1 MISFKT
7 LKITIIFSLF
17 FLLNTQ
23 LLLSDEAIN
32 TQPQSDETSLP
43 IISNN
48 ENSLTIDEIIV
59 TAEKRTESLQDVS
72 KAVTALGADEL
83 ETKNIVDFVGLSA
96 IAPGVTVAKNEGYKT
111 VISIRGVGDETN
123 QNAIAAPSVALHM
136 DGIFIASKFSL
147 RTDFIDLERIEVLRG
162 PQGTLFGQN
171 STGGTVN
178 VISKLPSFDSFE
190 GKADITLGN
199 YNLSK
204 VRGSFNTPL
213 SENIATRNSFVIT
226 DRDGFTDNVINGQDL
241 DDANH
246 ISFRSDWLFD
256 LTSNSS
262 LRLFF
267 QYFDADN
274 NGAAMK
280 GLDDKTPD
288 PRKLAQDSLSDYKL
302 TSEVFG
308 AIYEVDLGAASL
320 KILASSQEDDI
331 YVVRDNDRHNFGDV
345 HAEGPLAGLP
355 YIAAEFRPETSLV
368 ETKTF
373 EINLI
378 SNEPLFGSID
388 WILGAFYFDHEIENH
403 IYEVKDV
410 NNVKLV
416 DLMDG
421 KFTPYTH
428 APICATNPF
437 EGICF
442 AAFGAE
448 LGFVSDAFPTRESQS
463 IYGQATININE
474 KTRFV
479 SGFRYTEDSFSSD
492 VTNFFGLQS
501 YLIED
506 DLEKTTGRIAIEY
519 DVDDDTMTYLSFTK
533 GFKPGGSNLTFGW
546 PVDNEQNFGANP
558 APQLVFPLFESE
570 TIDAYE
576 VGLKTDLL
584 DSRLRANISAFFY
597 KYENL
602 QFQSTDPDV
611 YRGGVANIPES
622 EMSGLEVEFL
632 GILSNEFSF
641 DLRLSFLDTEITS
654 DYEALDNIRA
664 ELYFFGEE
672 PIRYSLRE
680 NIKGNKL
687 AKSPEFNANF
697 GLMYEKI
704 LSSGKLLTATAEV
717 VHRGDFQQRVFNNP
731 FVDNVED
738 YTIYNL
744 SLSYELS
751 EQIGLNIIALN
762 ISDEDGMNSSMTDV
776 FGVAGTGIE
785 LIPPR
790 QIMGRISYN
799 F

>member
-1 MISFKT
+1 MLFKLFKT
-7 LKITIIFSLF
+7 KLFYFLPLILITQTLIA
-17 FLLNTQ
+17 
-23 LLLSDEAIN
+23 DESVN
-32 TQPQSDETSLP
+32 QSSSAEV
-43 IISNN
+43 
-48 ENSLTIDEIIV
+48 NSLTIDEIIV

-72 KAVTALGADEL
+72 KAVSVFDADEL
-83 ETKNIVDFVGLSA
+83 ETKNITDFVGLSA

-111 VISIRGVGDETN
+111 IISIRGVGDETN

-178 VISKLPSFDSFE
+178 VINKMPTFDGFY
-190 GKADITLGN
+190 GKADITLGD
-199 YNLSK
+199 YGLKK
-204 VRGSFNTPL
+204 VRGSFNTPI
-213 SENIATRNSFVIT
+213 SNNISTRNSFVVT
-226 DRDGFTDNVINGQDL
+226 NREGFTDNIVNGQDL
-241 DDANH
+241 DDASH
-246 ISFRSDWLFD
+246 ISFRSDWLFELGD
-256 LTSNSS
+256 TSN
-262 LRLFF
+262 LRLFY

-280 GLDDKTPD
+280 GLDDQTPN
-288 PRKLAQDSLSDYKL
+288 PRKLAQDSMSDYQL
-302 TSEVFG
+302 SSEIFG
-308 AIYEVDLGAASL
+308 AIYEVDLGSVSL

-331 YVVRDNDRHNFGDV
+331 YVVRDNDRHNFGDI

-355 YIAAEFRPETSLV
+355 YIAAEYRPETSLV

-378 SNEPLFGSID
+378 SNEPLFGSVD

-428 APICATNPF
+428 DPICSTNPF
-437 EGICF
+437 AGVCF

-448 LGFVSDAFPTRESQS
+448 LGFVSDAYPTRESQS
-463 IYGQATININE
+463 VYGQATININDSVRVI
-474 KTRFV
+474 T
-479 SGFRYTEDSFSSD
+479 GFRYTEDTFSSD
-492 VTNFFGLQS
+492 VTNFFGLNS

-519 DVDDDTMTYLSFTK
+519 DLDDDTMTYLSFTK
-533 GFKPGGSNLTFGW
+533 GFKPGGSNLTFGY
-546 PVDNEQNFGANP
+546 PVDDEQNFGANP
-558 APQLVFPLFESE
+558 APQLVFPIFESE

-576 VGLKTDLL
+576 IGLKTDLL
-584 DSRLRANISAFFY
+584 NSRLRANISAFFY

-602 QFQSTDPDV
+602 QFQSTDPDI

-622 EMSGLEVEFL
+622 EMSGLEIEFL
-632 GILSNEFSF
+632 GIISNEFSF
-641 DLRLSFLDTEITS
+641 DLRLSFLETEITS
-654 DYEALDNIRA
+654 EYEALDNIRA

-672 PIRYSLRE
+672 PIRYTLRE
-680 NIKGNKL
+680 SIKGNKL

-697 GLMYEKI
+697 GLMYEKV
-704 LSSGKLLTATAEV
+704 LSSGKLLKATAEV

-731 FVDNVED
+731 FVDAVDE

-744 SLSYELS
+744 SLSYEIS
-751 EQIGLNIIALN
+751 DKIGLDLIALN
-762 ISDEDGMNSSMTDV
+762 ISDEDGVNSSMTDV

-790 QIMGRISYN
+790 QFMGRLSYN

>member
-288 PRKLAQDSLSDYKL
+288 PRKLAQDSLSDYQL

-428 APICATNPF
+428 APICATSPF

-597 KYENL
+597 KYDNL

>member
-1 MISFKT
+1 MILFKT
-7 LKITIIFSLF
+7 LKISIFYSLF
-17 FLLNTQ
+17 FILSAQ
-23 LLLSDEAIN
+23 LLLADEAIN
-32 TQPQSDETSLP
+32 DETS
-43 IISNN
+43 
-48 ENSLTIDEIIV
+48 SLVIDEIIV

-72 KAVTALGADEL
+72 KAVTALGSDEL

-111 VISIRGVGDETN
+111 IISIRGVGDETN

-178 VISKLPSFDSFE
+178 VISKLPSFDGFQ

-199 YNLSK
+199 YGLTK

-213 SENIATRNSFVIT
+213 SSKIATRNSFVIT
-226 DRDGFTDNVINGQDL
+226 DRDGFTDNIINGQDL
-241 DDANH
+241 DDANNV
-246 ISFRSDWLFD
+246 SFRSDWLFD
-256 LTSNSS
+256 INENST

-280 GLDDKTPD
+280 GLDDKTPN
-288 PRKLAQDSLSDYKL
+288 PRKLAQDSMSDYQL
-302 TSEVFG
+302 TSEVIG
-308 AIYEVDLGAASL
+308 LIYETDLGPAIL

-331 YVVRDNDRHNFGDV
+331 YVMRDNDRHNFGDV

-355 YIAAEFRPETSLV
+355 YIAAEYRPETSLV

-373 EINLI
+373 EVNLI
-378 SNEPLFGSID
+378 SNEPLFGFID

-416 DLMDG
+416 DQMDG

-428 APICATNPF
+428 DPICSTNPF
-437 EGICF
+437 AGVCF

-448 LGFVSDAFPTRESQS
+448 LGFISDAFPTRESQS
-463 IYGQATININE
+463 IYGQATLNISDD
-474 KTRFV
+474 TRIV
-479 SGFRYTEDSFSSD
+479 SGFRYTEDTFSSD

-519 DVDDDTMTYLSFTK
+519 DFDDDTMTYLSFTK
-533 GFKPGGSNLTFGW
+533 GFKPGGSNLTFGY
-546 PVDNEQNFGANP
+546 PVDDEQNFGANP

-576 VGLKTDLL
+576 IGLKTDLL

-602 QFQSTDPDV
+602 QFQSTDPDI

-632 GILSNEFSF
+632 GILSNEISF

-704 LSSGKLLTATAEV
+704 LSNGKPLRATAELI
-717 VHRGDFQQRVFNNP
+717 HRGDFQQRVFNNP
-731 FVDNVED
+731 FVDYVDE

-744 SLSYELS
+744 SLNYEFS
-751 EQIGLNIIALN
+751 ERIGINLIALN
-762 ISDEDGMNSSMTDV
+762 ISDEDGINSSMTDV

-790 QIMGRISYN
+790 QIMGRLSYN

>member
-1 MISFKT
+1 
-7 LKITIIFSLF
+7 
-17 FLLNTQ
+17 
-23 LLLSDEAIN
+23 
-32 TQPQSDETSLP
+32 
-43 IISNN
+43 
-48 ENSLTIDEIIV
+48 
-59 TAEKRTESLQDVS
+59 
-72 KAVTALGADEL
+72 
-83 ETKNIVDFVGLSA
+83 
-96 IAPGVTVAKNEGYKT
+96 
-111 VISIRGVGDETN
+111 
-123 QNAIAAPSVALHM
+123 
-136 DGIFIASKFSL
+136 
-147 RTDFIDLERIEVLRG
+147 
-162 PQGTLFGQN
+162 
-171 STGGTVN
+171 
-178 VISKLPSFDSFE
+178 
-190 GKADITLGN
+190 
-199 YNLSK
+199 
-204 VRGSFNTPL
+204 
-213 SENIATRNSFVIT
+213 
-226 DRDGFTDNVINGQDL
+226 
-241 DDANH
+241 
-246 ISFRSDWLFD
+246 
-256 LTSNSS
+256 
-262 LRLFF
+262 
-267 QYFDADN
+267 
-274 NGAAMK
+274 MK
-280 GLDDKTPD
+280 GLDDKTPN
-288 PRKLAQDSLSDYKL
+288 PRKLAQDSMSDYQL

-308 AIYEVDLGAASL
+308 LIYETDLGPASL

-331 YVVRDNDRHNFGDV
+331 YVMRDNDRHNFGDV

-355 YIAAEFRPETSLV
+355 YIAAEYRPETSLV

-373 EINLI
+373 EVNLI
-378 SNEPLFGSID
+378 SNQPLFGVID

-416 DLMDG
+416 DQMDG

-428 APICATNPF
+428 DPICSTNPF
-437 EGICF
+437 AGVCF

-448 LGFVSDAFPTRESQS
+448 LGFISDAFPTRESQS
-463 IYGQATININE
+463 IYGQATFNISDD
-474 KTRFV
+474 TRIV
-479 SGFRYTEDSFSSD
+479 SGFRYTEDTFSSD

-533 GFKPGGSNLTFGW
+533 GFKPGGSNLTFGY
-546 PVDNEQNFGANP
+546 PVDDEQNFGANP

-576 VGLKTDLL
+576 IGLKTDLL

-602 QFQSTDPDV
+602 QFQSTDPDI

-632 GILSNEFSF
+632 GILSNELSF

-704 LSSGKLLTATAEV
+704 LSNGKLLTATAELI
-717 VHRGDFQQRVFNNP
+717 HRGDFQQRVFNNP
-731 FVDNVED
+731 VVDYVDE

-744 SLSYELS
+744 SLNYEFS
-751 EQIGLNIIALN
+751 DRIGINLIALN
-762 ISDEDGMNSSMTDV
+762 ISDEDGVNSSMTDV

-790 QIMGRISYN
+790 QIMGRLSYN

>member
-1 MISFKT
+1 MLFKLFKT
-7 LKITIIFSLF
+7 KLFYFLPLILITQTLMADESVNQSL
-17 FLLNTQ
+17 
-23 LLLSDEAIN
+23 SAEVK
-32 TQPQSDETSLP
+32 
-43 IISNN
+43 
-48 ENSLTIDEIIV
+48 SLTIDEIIV

-72 KAVTALGADEL
+72 KAVSVFDADEL
-83 ETKNIVDFVGLSA
+83 ETKNITDFVGLSA

-111 VISIRGVGDETN
+111 IISIRGVGDETN

-178 VISKLPSFDSFE
+178 VINKMPTFDGFY
-190 GKADITLGN
+190 GKADITLGD
-199 YNLSK
+199 YGLKK
-204 VRGSFNTPL
+204 VRGSFNTPI
-213 SENIATRNSFVIT
+213 SNNISTRNSFVVT
-226 DRDGFTDNVINGQDL
+226 DREGFTDNIVNGQDL
-241 DDANH
+241 DDASH
-246 ISFRSDWLFD
+246 ISFRSDWLFELGD
-256 LTSNSS
+256 TSN
-262 LRLFF
+262 LRLFY

-280 GLDDKTPD
+280 GLDDQTPN
-288 PRKLAQDSLSDYKL
+288 PRKLAQDSMSDYQL
-302 TSEVFG
+302 SSEIFG
-308 AIYEVDLGAASL
+308 AIYEVDLGSVSL

-331 YVVRDNDRHNFGDV
+331 YVVRDNDRHNFGDI

-355 YIAAEFRPETSLV
+355 YIAAEYRPETSLV

-428 APICATNPF
+428 DPICSTNPF
-437 EGICF
+437 AGVCF

-448 LGFVSDAFPTRESQS
+448 LGFVSDAYPTRESQS
-463 IYGQATININE
+463 VYGQATININDSVRVI
-474 KTRFV
+474 T
-479 SGFRYTEDSFSSD
+479 GFRYTEDTFSSD
-492 VTNFFGLQS
+492 VTNFFGLNS

-519 DVDDDTMTYLSFTK
+519 DLDDDTMTYLSFTK
-533 GFKPGGSNLTFGW
+533 GFKPGGSNLTFGY
-546 PVDNEQNFGANP
+546 PVDDEQNFGANP
-558 APQLVFPLFESE
+558 APQLVFPIFESE

-576 VGLKTDLL
+576 IGLKTDLL
-584 DSRLRANISAFFY
+584 NSRLRANISAFFY

-602 QFQSTDPDV
+602 QFQSTDPDI

-622 EMSGLEVEFL
+622 EMSGLEIEFL
-632 GILSNEFSF
+632 GIISNEFSF
-641 DLRLSFLDTEITS
+641 DLRLSFLETEITS
-654 DYEALDNIRA
+654 EYEALDNIRA

-672 PIRYSLRE
+672 PIRYTLRE
-680 NIKGNKL
+680 SIKGNKL

-697 GLMYEKI
+697 GLMYEKV
-704 LSSGKLLTATAEV
+704 LSSGKLLKATAEV

-731 FVDNVED
+731 FVDAVDE

-744 SLSYELS
+744 SLSYEIS
-751 EQIGLNIIALN
+751 DKIGLDLIALN
-762 ISDEDGMNSSMTDV
+762 ISDEDGVNSSMTDV

-790 QIMGRISYN
+790 QFMGRLSYN

>member
-23 LLLSDEAIN
+23 LLSADEAIN
-32 TQPQSDETSLP
+32 TQAQSDETSLS

-178 VISKLPSFDSFE
+178 VVSKLPSFDGFE

-213 SENIATRNSFVIT
+213 SENVATRNSFVIT

-288 PRKLAQDSLSDYKL
+288 PRKLAQDSLSDYQL

-378 SNEPLFGSID
+378 SNEPLFGTID

-428 APICATNPF
+428 APICATSPF

-790 QIMGRISYN
+790 QIMGRVSYN

>member
-7 LKITIIFSLF
+7 LKISIIFSLF

-23 LLLSDEAIN
+23 LLSADEAIN
-32 TQPQSDETSLP
+32 TQAQSDETSLS

-178 VISKLPSFDSFE
+178 VVSKLPSFDGFE

-213 SENIATRNSFVIT
+213 SENVATRNSFVIT

-288 PRKLAQDSLSDYKL
+288 PRKLAQDSLSDYQL

-378 SNEPLFGSID
+378 SNEPLFGTID

-428 APICATNPF
+428 APICATSPF

>member
-1 MISFKT
+1 MLFKLFKT
-7 LKITIIFSLF
+7 KFFYFLPLILITQTLIA
-17 FLLNTQ
+17 
-23 LLLSDEAIN
+23 DEPVN
-32 TQPQSDETSLP
+32 QSS
-43 IISNN
+43 SVKV
-48 ENSLTIDEIIV
+48 NSLTIDEIIV

-72 KAVTALGADEL
+72 KAVSVFDADEL
-83 ETKNIVDFVGLSA
+83 ETKNITDFVGLSA

-111 VISIRGVGDETN
+111 IISIRGVGDETN

-178 VISKLPSFDSFE
+178 VINKLPTFDGFY
-190 GKADITLGN
+190 GKADITLGD
-199 YNLSK
+199 YGLKK
-204 VRGSFNTPL
+204 VRGSFNTPI
-213 SENIATRNSFVIT
+213 SNNISTRNSFVVT
-226 DRDGFTDNVINGQDL
+226 ERDGFTDNIVNGQDL
-241 DDANH
+241 DDASH
-246 ISFRSDWLFD
+246 ISLRSDWLFKLGD
-256 LTSNSS
+256 TSN
-262 LRLFF
+262 LRLFY

-280 GLDDKTPD
+280 GLDDQTPN
-288 PRKLAQDSLSDYKL
+288 PRKLAQDSMSDYQL
-302 TSEVFG
+302 SSEIFG
-308 AIYEVDLGAASL
+308 AIYEIDLGSVSL

-331 YVVRDNDRHNFGDV
+331 YVVRDNDRHNFGDI

-355 YIAAEFRPETSLV
+355 YIAAEYRPETSLV

-388 WILGAFYFDHEIENH
+388 WILGAFYFDHKIENH

-428 APICATNPF
+428 DPICSTNPF
-437 EGICF
+437 AGVCF

-448 LGFVSDAFPTRESQS
+448 LGFVSDAYPTRESQS
-463 IYGQATININE
+463 VYGQATININDSIRVI
-474 KTRFV
+474 T
-479 SGFRYTEDSFSSD
+479 GFRFTEDTFSSD
-492 VTNFFGLQS
+492 VTNFFGLNS

-506 DLEKTTGRIAIEY
+506 DLEKTTGRIAFEY
-519 DVDDDTMTYLSFTK
+519 DLDDDTMTYLSFTK
-533 GFKPGGSNLTFGW
+533 GFKPGGSNLTFGY
-546 PVDNEQNFGANP
+546 PVDDEQNFGANP
-558 APQLVFPLFESE
+558 APQLVFPIFESE

-576 VGLKTDLL
+576 IGLKTDLL
-584 DSRLRANISAFFY
+584 NSRLRANISAFFY

-602 QFQSTDPDV
+602 QFQSTDPDI

-622 EMSGLEVEFL
+622 EMSGLEIEFL

-641 DLRLSFLDTEITS
+641 DLRLSFLETEITS
-654 DYEALDNIRA
+654 EYEALDNIRA

-672 PIRYSLRE
+672 PIRYTLRE
-680 NIKGNKL
+680 SIKGNKL

-697 GLMYEKI
+697 GLMYEKV
-704 LSSGKLLTATAEV
+704 LSSGKLLKATAEV

-731 FVDNVED
+731 FVDAVDE

-744 SLSYELS
+744 SLSYEIS
-751 EQIGLNIIALN
+751 DKIGLDIIALN
-762 ISDEDGMNSSMTDV
+762 VSDEDGVNSSMTDV

-790 QIMGRISYN
+790 QFMGRLSYN

>member
-1 MISFKT
+1 MLFKLFKNKLFYFLPLILITQT
-7 LKITIIFSLF
+7 LIA
-17 FLLNTQ
+17 
-23 LLLSDEAIN
+23 DESVN
-32 TQPQSDETSLP
+32 QSSSAEV
-43 IISNN
+43 
-48 ENSLTIDEIIV
+48 NSLTIDEIIV

-72 KAVTALGADEL
+72 KAVSVFDADEL
-83 ETKNIVDFVGLSA
+83 ETKNITDFVGLSA

-111 VISIRGVGDETN
+111 IISIRGVGDETN

-178 VISKLPSFDSFE
+178 VINKMPTFDGFY
-190 GKADITLGN
+190 GKADITLGD
-199 YNLSK
+199 YGLKK
-204 VRGSFNTPL
+204 VRGSFNTPI
-213 SENIATRNSFVIT
+213 SNNISTRNSFVVT
-226 DRDGFTDNVINGQDL
+226 DREGFTDNIVNGQDL
-241 DDANH
+241 DDASH
-246 ISFRSDWLFD
+246 ISFRSDWLFELGD
-256 LTSNSS
+256 TSN
-262 LRLFF
+262 LRLFY

-280 GLDDKTPD
+280 GLDDQTPN
-288 PRKLAQDSLSDYKL
+288 PRKLAQDSMSDYQL
-302 TSEVFG
+302 SSEIFG
-308 AIYEVDLGAASL
+308 AIYEVDLASVSL

-331 YVVRDNDRHNFGDV
+331 YVVRDNDRHNFGDI

-355 YIAAEFRPETSLV
+355 YIAAEYRPETSLV

-378 SNEPLFGSID
+378 SNEPLFGSVD

-428 APICATNPF
+428 DPICSTNPF
-437 EGICF
+437 AGVCF

-448 LGFVSDAFPTRESQS
+448 LGFVSDAYPTRESQS
-463 IYGQATININE
+463 VYGQATININDSVRVI
-474 KTRFV
+474 T
-479 SGFRYTEDSFSSD
+479 GFRYTEDTFSSD
-492 VTNFFGLQS
+492 VTNFFGLNS

-519 DVDDDTMTYLSFTK
+519 DLDDDTMTYLSFTK
-533 GFKPGGSNLTFGW
+533 GFKPGGSNLTFGY
-546 PVDNEQNFGANP
+546 PVDDEQNFGANP
-558 APQLVFPLFESE
+558 APQLVFPIFESE

-576 VGLKTDLL
+576 IGLKTDLL
-584 DSRLRANISAFFY
+584 NSRLRANISAFFY

-602 QFQSTDPDV
+602 QFQSTDPDI

-622 EMSGLEVEFL
+622 EMSGLEIEFL
-632 GILSNEFSF
+632 GIISNEFSF
-641 DLRLSFLDTEITS
+641 DLRLSFLETEITS
-654 DYEALDNIRA
+654 EYEALDNIRA

-672 PIRYSLRE
+672 PIRYTLRE
-680 NIKGNKL
+680 SIKGNKL

-697 GLMYEKI
+697 GLMYEKV
-704 LSSGKLLTATAEV
+704 LSSGKLLKATAEV

-731 FVDNVED
+731 FVDAVDE

-744 SLSYELS
+744 SLSYEIS
-751 EQIGLNIIALN
+751 DKIGLDLIALN
-762 ISDEDGMNSSMTDV
+762 ISDEDGVNSSMTDV

-790 QIMGRISYN
+790 QFMGRLSYN

>member
-1 MISFKT
+1 MADDSV
-7 LKITIIFSLF
+7 
-17 FLLNTQ
+17 N
-23 LLLSDEAIN
+23 
-32 TQPQSDETSLP
+32 QSSSAEV
-43 IISNN
+43 
-48 ENSLTIDEIIV
+48 NSLTIDEIIV

-72 KAVTALGADEL
+72 KAVSVFDADEL
-83 ETKNIVDFVGLSA
+83 ETKNITDFVGLSA

-111 VISIRGVGDETN
+111 IISIRGVGDETN

-178 VISKLPSFDSFE
+178 VINKMPTFDGFY
-190 GKADITLGN
+190 GKADITLGD
-199 YNLSK
+199 YGLKK
-204 VRGSFNTPL
+204 VRGSFNTPI
-213 SENIATRNSFVIT
+213 SNNISTRNSFVVT
-226 DRDGFTDNVINGQDL
+226 DREGFTDNIVNGQDL
-241 DDANH
+241 DDASH
-246 ISFRSDWLFD
+246 ISFRSDWLFELGD
-256 LTSNSS
+256 TSN
-262 LRLFF
+262 LRLFY

-280 GLDDKTPD
+280 GLDDQTPN
-288 PRKLAQDSLSDYKL
+288 PRKLAQDSMSDYQL
-302 TSEVFG
+302 SSEIFG
-308 AIYEVDLGAASL
+308 AIYEVDLGSVSL

-331 YVVRDNDRHNFGDV
+331 YVVRDNDRHNFGDI

-355 YIAAEFRPETSLV
+355 YIAAEYRPETSLV

-388 WILGAFYFDHEIENH
+388 WILGAFYFDHKIENH

-428 APICATNPF
+428 DPICSTNPF
-437 EGICF
+437 AGVCF

-448 LGFVSDAFPTRESQS
+448 LGFVSDAYPTRESQS
-463 IYGQATININE
+463 VYGQATININDSIRVI
-474 KTRFV
+474 T
-479 SGFRYTEDSFSSD
+479 GFRFTEDTFSSD
-492 VTNFFGLQS
+492 VTNFFGLNS

-506 DLEKTTGRIAIEY
+506 DLEKTTGRIAFEY
-519 DVDDDTMTYLSFTK
+519 DLDDDTMTYLSFTK
-533 GFKPGGSNLTFGW
+533 GFKPGGSNLTFGY
-546 PVDNEQNFGANP
+546 PVDDEQNFGANP
-558 APQLVFPLFESE
+558 APQLVFPIFESE

-576 VGLKTDLL
+576 IGLKTDLL
-584 DSRLRANISAFFY
+584 NSRLRANISAFFY

-602 QFQSTDPDV
+602 QFQSTDPDI

-622 EMSGLEVEFL
+622 EMSGLEIEFL

-641 DLRLSFLDTEITS
+641 DLRLSFLETEITS
-654 DYEALDNIRA
+654 EYEALDNIRA

-672 PIRYSLRE
+672 PIRYTLRE
-680 NIKGNKL
+680 SIKGNKL

-697 GLMYEKI
+697 GLMYEKV
-704 LSSGKLLTATAEV
+704 LSSGKLLKATAEV

-731 FVDNVED
+731 FVDAVDE

-744 SLSYELS
+744 SLSYEIS
-751 EQIGLNIIALN
+751 DKIGLDIIALN
-762 ISDEDGMNSSMTDV
+762 VSDEDGVNSSMTDV

-785 LIPPR
+785 YIPPR
-790 QIMGRISYN
+790 QIMGRVSYQ

>member
-1 MISFKT
+1 MLFKLFKT
-7 LKITIIFSLF
+7 KLFYFLPLILITQTLMA
-17 FLLNTQ
+17 
-23 LLLSDEAIN
+23 DESVN
-32 TQPQSDETSLP
+32 QSSSAEV
-43 IISNN
+43 
-48 ENSLTIDEIIV
+48 NSLTIDEIIV

-72 KAVTALGADEL
+72 KAVSVFDADEL
-83 ETKNIVDFVGLSA
+83 ETKNITDFVGLSA

-111 VISIRGVGDETN
+111 IISIRGVGDETN

-178 VISKLPSFDSFE
+178 VINKMPTFDGFY
-190 GKADITLGN
+190 GKADITLGD
-199 YNLSK
+199 YGLKK
-204 VRGSFNTPL
+204 VRGSFNTPI
-213 SENIATRNSFVIT
+213 SNNISTRNSFVVT
-226 DRDGFTDNVINGQDL
+226 DREGFTDNIVNGQDL
-241 DDANH
+241 DDASH
-246 ISFRSDWLFD
+246 ISFRSDWLFELGD
-256 LTSNSS
+256 TSN
-262 LRLFF
+262 LRLFY

-280 GLDDKTPD
+280 GLDDQTPN
-288 PRKLAQDSLSDYKL
+288 PRKLAQDSMSDYQL
-302 TSEVFG
+302 SSEIFG
-308 AIYEVDLGAASL
+308 AIYEVDLGSVSL

-331 YVVRDNDRHNFGDV
+331 YVVRDNDRHNFGDI

-355 YIAAEFRPETSLV
+355 YIAAEYRPETSLV

-428 APICATNPF
+428 DPICSTNPF
-437 EGICF
+437 AGVCF

-448 LGFVSDAFPTRESQS
+448 LGFVSDAYPTRESQS
-463 IYGQATININE
+463 VYGQATININDSVRVI
-474 KTRFV
+474 T
-479 SGFRYTEDSFSSD
+479 GFRYTEDTFSSD
-492 VTNFFGLQS
+492 VTNFFGLNS

-519 DVDDDTMTYLSFTK
+519 DFDDDTMTYLSFTK
-533 GFKPGGSNLTFGW
+533 GFKPGGSNLTFGY
-546 PVDNEQNFGANP
+546 PVDDEQNFGANP
-558 APQLVFPLFESE
+558 APQLVFPIFESE

-576 VGLKTDLL
+576 IGLKTDLL
-584 DSRLRANISAFFY
+584 NSRLRANISAFFY

-602 QFQSTDPDV
+602 QFQSTDPDI

-622 EMSGLEVEFL
+622 EMSGLEIEFL
-632 GILSNEFSF
+632 GIISNEFSF
-641 DLRLSFLDTEITS
+641 DLRLSFLETEITS
-654 DYEALDNIRA
+654 EYEALDNIRA

-672 PIRYSLRE
+672 PIRYTLRE
-680 NIKGNKL
+680 SIKGNKL

-697 GLMYEKI
+697 GLMYEKV
-704 LSSGKLLTATAEV
+704 LSSGKLLKATAEV

-731 FVDNVED
+731 FVDAVDE

-744 SLSYELS
+744 SLSYEIS
-751 EQIGLNIIALN
+751 DKIGLDLIALN
-762 ISDEDGMNSSMTDV
+762 ISDEDGVNSSMTDV

-790 QIMGRISYN
+790 QFMGRLSYN